1 MLSPD
6 TLHHEEVNLAL
17 DRQVRQDIQDMAQ
30 EAQIQAQI
38 IAHEARDRFQST
50 SSVEE
55 DGQEDI
61 EHDGVTVLGVVEADD
76 DEDGHHHENI
86 VEEDLTEHDLSDM
99 HDVKDFKDMLMESN
113 DGNADNSSMR
123 KRRGN
128 LPKQSVKILKRWLYE
143 HRYNAYPSDAEKFT
157 LSQEA
162 NLTVLQVCNWFIN
175 ARRRILPEM
184 IRREGNDPLHFTI
197 SRRGKKLNSSLNSSN
212 SLNAS
217 GNVPNPI
224 TGSPASEVIVGA
236 TEEVEGDEVHDG
248 VANVLTALGHFVQ
261 TPGGHMVKV
270 EPDMEYDDSV
280 IYRWQQAIAA
290 NPQGFQN
297 LHPQIQAKILA
308 KIQAAKQRQTA
319 ANAAAAAQ
327 QMQQQPAYN
336 TSASVIQTA
345 NTAAAAAVAGIPS
358 SPPSSSNSSAAN
370 FQYTNNTKY
379 FYSQTLNQI
388 FHIQNSMPQTNISH
402 FNSLRSEDDSINEYD
417 SCEPQSEEEGKFES
431 SDAWQSVMNT
441 EEVTTSSPTAT
452 NNTYWTTASHPH
464 TTTAQSHA
472 LGVTGATTTGNN
484 VISAANVNALVAPVE
499 LKSEPGV
506 TVGAEATVVTSGISN
521 ASNSNNNSANVTNN
535 NTITSTV
542 QVIHPGSHLVKGVI
556 RDDKDKF
563 KCLYLLVETAVAVRQ
578 REKEQEDED
587 VHVLGN

>member
-50 SSVEE
+50 SSVED
-55 DGQEDI
+55 DGQDDI

-76 DEDGHHHENI
+76 EENGHHHETI
-86 VEEDLTEHDLSDM
+86 VEEDLTEHDLSEM
-99 HDVKDFKDMLMESN
+99 HDVKDFKDILLESN
-113 DGNADNSSMR
+113 DANTDNLSMR

-197 SRRGKKLNSSLNSSN
+197 SRRGKKLNSSMNSSGG
-212 SLNAS
+212 LNAS
-217 GNVPNPI
+217 GTVPNPI
-224 TGSPASEVIVGA
+224 TGSPASEIVGA
-236 TEEVEGDEVHDG
+236 TEEVEGDEEHDG

-280 IYRWQQAIAA
+280 IYRWQQAISA
-290 NPQGFQN
+290 NPQGFQS
-297 LHPQIQAKILA
+297 LHPQIQTEILA
-308 KIQAAKQRQTA
+308 KIQAAKQKQTVY
-319 ANAAAAAQ
+319 
-327 QMQQQPAYN
+327 MQQLLCPKTAIIQDPNGA
-336 TSASVIQTA
+336 TVACVSAS
-345 NTAAAAAVAGIPS
+345 
-358 SPPSSSNSSAAN
+358 PSSSNNSAAIIP
-370 FQYTNNTKY
+370 QYPTNNTKY

-388 FHIQNSMPQTNISH
+388 FHIQNNTPSMKNSQ
-402 FNSLRSEDDSINEYD
+402 FNALRSEDDSVNEYD

-431 SDAWQSVMNT
+431 SDAWQSVMKTVFST

-452 NNTYWTTASHPH
+452 NNTFWTTATHPH

-472 LGVTGATTTGNN
+472 LGVTGSTIVGVTGNN
-484 VISAANVNALVAPVE
+484 VISAADVNALATPVE
-499 LKSEPGV
+499 LTAEPGV
-506 TVGAEATVVTSGISN
+506 VIGAEATVVTSGVSN
-521 ASNSNNNSANVTNN
+521 AANSCNTNVAGATTN
-535 NTITSTV
+535 NTIASTV
-542 QVIHPGSHLVKGVI
+542 QVIHPGSHLVKGVV